1 MQKLVAAV
9 DDALRVE
16 GPEAVHPAPR
26 GGQRLPQQ
34 RVRARREGPVPFYG
48 EGPPRAGPPGASSGL
63 GWLDGAWPGSWLELG
78 LPYYSTVAYPT
89 CDLSMS
95 VCRPVQCTGTYST
108 DVHAYCV
115 AYCIY
120 L

>member
-16 GPEAVHPAPR
+16 GPEAVDPAPR

-48 EGPPRAGPPGASSGL
+48 EGPPRAGALVRHGRVEPGREDVGRDGIAFEEGREYSSRGASMKSSNRG
-63 GWLDGAWPGSWLELG
+63 E
-78 LPYYSTVAYPT
+78 
-89 CDLSMS
+89 
-95 VCRPVQCTGTYST
+95 
-108 DVHAYCV
+108 
-115 AYCIY
+115 
-120 L
+120 